1 MHKLVIV
8 VLMLWGDHGQTALE
22 GAHVC
27 IINATALGTEILKSL
42 VLPSIGAFTIVD
54 GKKVTSEDI
63 GAKYVLMK
71 KSCTTDNF
79 NVAIVYLLNSFF
91 LETDS
96 VGKSRAQVATQMLL
110 ELNSDVRGDY
120 IDEEPDQILYNSPDF
135 FNSFTV
141 VVATCLAEKSL
152 VLLSQK
158 LWELN
163 IPLIVCRTIGF
174 IAYMR
179 IQVKEHMVI
188 ETHPDNEI
196 PDLRLDKP
204 FETLK
209 KHVDSVNLDALSF
222 KDHSH
227 VPYLIVLYKF
237 LEKWIL
243 SKGELPKSYKEKN
256 QLKQMI
262 REGMRR
268 DENDISNSEENFEE
282 AVKAVNTCVGCTE
295 IPENVTNVLNDD
307 QCINLTAKV
316 LEKSTVV
323 ASSSFWIIAKA
334 VKDFVENEGGGLL
347 PLKGTLP
354 DMTADTE
361 KYITLQQIYHKQAIA
376 DAEAVWRRTLQ
387 LLRQLGKSS
396 DSIPER
402 DVKLFCRHAL
412 NIHVARGTCIADEYD
427 SKIFDAS
434 NIGIVKS
441 LKSTRLKLLQNFRN
455 IKHHVHIL
463 QCLENPE
470 SMMIYYVVL
479 RGVEKFQTEYNSY
492 PGEFDDQVEPD
503 IVKLKTCITKLLN
516 EWGCGPLI
524 KDDYVHE
531 FCRFGGAELHSVSAF
546 LGGLA
551 AQEVIKFVTNQYKP
565 VHNTFIYDAVTSNSG
580 TFFF

>member
-1 MHKLVIV
+1 MASPAPKSPEQSERNRKYDRQLR
-8 VLMLWGDHGQTALE
+8 LWGDHGQAALE

-42 VLPSIGAFTIVD
+42 VLPGIGAFTIVD

-63 GAKYVLMK
+63 GA
-71 KSCTTDNF
+71 N
-79 NVAIVYLLNSFF
+79 FF

-96 VGKSRAQVATQMLL
+96 VGKSRAQIATQMLL

-135 FNSFTV
+135 FNNFTV
-141 VVATCLAEKSL
+141 VVATCLVEKSL
-152 VLLSQK
+152 VLLSQR

-179 IQVKEHMVI
+179 IQVKEHMVV
-188 ETHPDNEI
+188 ETHPDNEV

-209 KHVDSVNLDALSF
+209 KHVDSVNLDELSF

-243 SKGELPKSYKEKN
+243 SKRELPKSYNEKS

-262 REGMRR
+262 REGIRR
-268 DENDISNSEENFEE
+268 DENDTSNSEENFEE
-282 AVKAVNTCVGCTE
+282 AVKAVNTCIGRTE
-295 IPENVTNVLNDD
+295 IPENVMNILNND
-307 QCINLTAKV
+307 QCINLTAK
-316 LEKSTVV
+316 
-323 ASSSFWIIAKA
+323 SSSFWIIAKA
-334 VKDFVENEGGGLL
+334 VRDFVENEGGGLL

-412 NIHVARGTCIADEYD
+412 NIYVAKGTCIADEYD

-434 NIGIVKS
+434 NIV
-441 LKSTRLKLLQNFRN
+441 
-455 IKHHVHIL
+455 

-470 SMMIYYVVL
+470 SMMVYYVIL
-479 RGVEKFQTEYNSY
+479 RGIEKFQTEYNSY

-503 IVKLKTCITKLLN
+503 IVKLKVCITKLLN
-516 EWGCGPLI
+516 EWGCGPLV

>member
-1 MHKLVIV
+1 M
-8 VLMLWGDHGQTALE
+8 
-22 GAHVC
+22 
-27 IINATALGTEILKSL
+27 
-42 VLPSIGAFTIVD
+42 
-54 GKKVTSEDI
+54 GKRL
-63 GAKYVLMK
+63 LMK
-71 KSCTTDNF
+71 ILGQKADC
-79 NVAIVYLLNSFF
+79 I
-91 LETDS
+91 
-96 VGKSRAQVATQMLL
+96 GKSRAQVATQMLL

-120 IDEEPDQILYNSPDF
+120 IDEELEEILCNSPDF
-135 FNSFTV
+135 FNNFTV
-141 VVATCLAEKSL
+141 VVATSLVEKSL
-152 VLLSQK
+152 ILLSQR

-163 IPLIVCRTIGF
+163 IPLIVCRSIGF

-179 IQVKEHMVI
+179 IQIKEHTVI
-188 ETHPDNEI
+188 ETHPDNET

-209 KHVDSVNLDALSF
+209 KHLDTINLDELSF

-227 VPYLIVLYKF
+227 IPYLVILYKF
-237 LEKWIL
+237 LENWIL
-243 SKGELPKSYKEKN
+243 NNGELPKTYKEKS
-256 QLKQMI
+256 QLKEMI
-262 REGMRR
+262 KEGMRR
-268 DENDISNSEENFEE
+268 DENDTANSEENFEE
-282 AVKAVNTCVGCTE
+282 AIKAVNTCVGCTE
-295 IPENVTNVLNDD
+295 IPENVMNILNDD
-307 QCINLTAKV
+307 KCINLTAK
-316 LEKSTVV
+316 
-323 ASSSFWIIAKA
+323 SSSFWIIAKA
-334 VKDFVENEGGGLL
+334 IKDFVENEGGGLL

-361 KYITLQQIYHKQAIA
+361 KYITFQQIYHKQAIV

-396 DSIPER
+396 DSISER

-412 NIHVARGTCIADEYD
+412 NIHVQRGTCIANEYD

-434 NIGIVKS
+434 NIV
-441 LKSTRLKLLQNFRN
+441 
-455 IKHHVHIL
+455 

-503 IVKLKTCITKLLN
+503 IVKLKACITKLLN
-516 EWGCGPLI
+516 EWGCGPLV

-565 VHNTFIYDAVTSNSG
+565 VHNTFIYDAVTSSSG
-580 TFFF
+580 IFFF

>member
-1 MHKLVIV
+1 
-8 VLMLWGDHGQTALE
+8 
-22 GAHVC
+22 
-27 IINATALGTEILKSL
+27 
-42 VLPSIGAFTIVD
+42 
-54 GKKVTSEDI
+54 
-63 GAKYVLMK
+63 
-71 KSCTTDNF
+71 
-79 NVAIVYLLNSFF
+79 
-91 LETDS
+91 
-96 VGKSRAQVATQMLL
+96 MLL

-120 IDEEPDQILYNSPDF
+120 IDEELEEILCNSPDF
-135 FNSFTV
+135 FNNFTV
-141 VVATCLAEKSL
+141 VVATSLVEKSL
-152 VLLSQK
+152 ILLSQR

-163 IPLIVCRTIGF
+163 IPLIVCRSIGF

-179 IQVKEHMVI
+179 IQIKEHTVI
-188 ETHPDNEI
+188 ETHPDNET

-209 KHVDSVNLDALSF
+209 KHLDTINLDELSF

-227 VPYLIVLYKF
+227 IPYLVILYKF
-237 LEKWIL
+237 LENWIL
-243 SKGELPKSYKEKN
+243 NNGELPKTYKEKS
-256 QLKQMI
+256 QLKEMI
-262 REGMRR
+262 KEGMRR
-268 DENDISNSEENFEE
+268 DENDTANSEENFEE
-282 AVKAVNTCVGCTE
+282 AIKAVNTCVGCTE
-295 IPENVTNVLNDD
+295 IPENVMNILNDD
-307 QCINLTAKV
+307 KCINLTAK
-316 LEKSTVV
+316 
-323 ASSSFWIIAKA
+323 SSSFWIIAKA
-334 VKDFVENEGGGLL
+334 IKDFVENEGGGLL

-361 KYITLQQIYHKQAIA
+361 KYITFQQIYHKQAIV

-396 DSIPER
+396 DSISER

-412 NIHVARGTCIADEYD
+412 NIYVQRGTCIANEYD

-434 NIGIVKS
+434 NIV
-441 LKSTRLKLLQNFRN
+441 
-455 IKHHVHIL
+455 

-503 IVKLKTCITKLLN
+503 IVKLKACITKLLN
-516 EWGCGPLI
+516 EWGCGPLV

-565 VHNTFIYDAVTSNSG
+565 VHNTFIYDAVTSSSG
-580 TFFF
+580 IFFF